1 MALGVAVFQSTGS
14 MGLWK
19 LLACFYDC
27 LSTHMSCHY
36 AREFCYRKVAA
47 SLRPCLP
54 APLAKPA
61 EIWPSVWVALFKSPV
76 SASHWGTQF
85 TSINL
90 AARDSWRYRV
100 RIDAKYQS
108 TYDRWIPT
116 LTVSQD
122 RLEIGFLG
130 CALKADVT
138 GNLCPG
144 AMCGHLGC
152 TPQNGTPWVV
162 DSSQRL

>member
-1 MALGVAVFQSTGS
+1 MALGIAVFQSTAP

-19 LLACFYDC
+19 LLACHYDC
-27 LSTHMSCHY
+27 LSTHMSCWLCK
-36 AREFCYRKVAA
+36 RILLQKSGSIFKTLFA
-47 SLRPCLP
+47 STIGQSFIYLT
-54 APLAKPA
+54 
-61 EIWPSVWVALFKSPV
+61 WVPHFKSPM

-90 AARDSWRYRV
+90 AARASWRYRV
-100 RIDAKYQS
+100 GRDAKYQS

-152 TPQNGTPWVV
+152 TPQNREGGLLV
-162 DSSQRL
+162 L